1 MRKQLRTIITCA
13 VLGLPALATAA
24 KPVVEVYKTETCGCC
39 QAWVD
44 HLKENGFAVKVNN
57 VADTASYRQ
66 KFGIPAELGS
76 CHTAKVGAYAIE
88 GHVPASDIK
97 RLLDSRAKARGLAV
111 PEMPHGS
118 PGMETG
124 RNDPYDVLLVG
135 PDGGTKVYKHYAGKP
150 ARGS

>member
-1 MRKQLRTIITCA
+1 M
-13 VLGLPALATAA
+13 LGLPAIAAAA
-24 KPVVEVYKTETCGCC
+24 KPVIEVYKSPTCGCC
-39 QAWVD
+39 QAWAD
-44 HLKENGFAVKVNN
+44 HLKENGFTVKVNN
-57 VADTASYRQ
+57 VPDTATYRQ

-124 RNDPYDVLLVG
+124 RNDSYDVLLIG
-135 PDGGTKVYKHYAGKP
+135 PDGRTKVFKHYAGKP
-150 ARGS
+150 VPAKS